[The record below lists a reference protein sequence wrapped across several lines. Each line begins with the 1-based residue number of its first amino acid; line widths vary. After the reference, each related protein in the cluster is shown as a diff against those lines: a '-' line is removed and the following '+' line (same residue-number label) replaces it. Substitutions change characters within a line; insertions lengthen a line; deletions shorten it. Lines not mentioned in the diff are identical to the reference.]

1 MCLNPPPKYQLLQRY
16 NEHECYYFMSYLDRS
31 IKGKISKDL
40 KFPAEKAF
48 AGHLRVPNPPFG
60 MFL

>member
-1 MCLNPPPKYQLLQRY
+1 MNTNAIILWATETGVSK
-16 NEHECYYFMSYLDRS
+16 EKS
-31 IKGKISKDL
+31 SKDL